1 MTDTT
6 PDKPKEKALNLTVPP
21 DVHTFLSDVAWEN
34 RTTMRKL
41 VRSMLWTMINI
52 RIGIKGNE
60 RAAQLYRELLAEL
73 RVTDGED
80 FKV

>member
-1 MTDTT
+1 MTDTKAE
-6 PDKPKEKALNLTVPP
+6 KPKEKALNLTVPA
-21 DVHTFLSDVAWEN
+21 DVHEFISDEAWQQ

-60 RAAQLYRELLAEL
+60 RAAELWRQLLAEL
-73 RVTDGED
+73 RVKEGSD
-80 FKV
+80 FHA